1 MTERKT
7 AVVLGA
13 TGGIGGEVARRLHRS
28 GWDVCALHRNPGAAS
43 DRTPDYTWIQGDAMH
58 TDDVTAAAANAR
70 LIVHAVNP
78 PGYRNWE
85 QLVLPML
92 DSSIAA
98 ARASGARLLVPG
110 NVYNYGPDAYRTSP
124 IAEDAPQTPLTRKGR
139 IRVEMEDRLQRAAT
153 DGVRSLIVRAGDF
166 FGPHAGNNWF
176 GQSLVKP
183 GRTPRTV
190 LNPNT
195 PGVGHQWAYL
205 PDVAETMVRLVER
218 DDALPAFARFHMAGH
233 WDADGSAMAAAI
245 CRAVVGPT
253 PKVRA
258 FPWWLM
264 TLLIPFMPLARELHE
279 MRYLWRE
286 PVRLDNTRLLE
297 VLGEE
302 PHTPLE
308 SAVRATLV
316 GLGCL
321 TDAPDIAGAHAEP

>member
-1 MTERKT
+1 MTDPKI
-7 AVVLGA
+7 ALVLGA
-13 TGGIGGEVARRLHRS
+13 TGGIGGKVAHRLHRA
-28 GWDVCALHRNPGAAS
+28 GWTVRALHRNPGTVRSSA
-43 DRTPDYTWIQGDAMH
+43 PEFLWIEGDAMVG
-58 TDDVTAAAANAR
+58 DDVTAAAENTQ

-85 QLVLPML
+85 RLVLPML

-98 ARASGARLLVPG
+98 ARVSGARLLLPG
-110 NVYNYGPDAYRTSP
+110 SVYNYGPDAYRAGQ
-124 IAEDAPQTPLTRKGR
+124 IAEEAPQYPQTRKGR
-139 IRVEMEDRLQRAAT
+139 IRVEMEARLEQAAT
-153 DGVRSLIVRAGDF
+153 HGVRSLIVRAGDF

-176 GQSLVKP
+176 GQGLVKP
-183 GRTPRTV
+183 RRTPRTV
-190 LNPNT
+190 LNPNK

-205 PDVAETMVRLVER
+205 PDVAETMVRLVDR
-218 DDALPAFARFHMAGH
+218 DNALPAFARFHVAGH
-233 WDADGSAMAAAI
+233 WDPDGRAMADAI
-245 CRAVVGPT
+245 CRAVASPM
-253 PKVRA
+253 PKQHA

-297 VLGEE
+297 TLGEE

-308 SAVRATLV
+308 TAVRTTLA

-321 TDAPDIAGAHAEP
+321 PERAAGMAATA